1 MTPQNSEPLDQSATK
16 MSAVSGMDLLFLR
29 KIEAAVCEKV
39 NVEGQLITTVSRN
52 WGSKIENFWLE

>member
-1 MTPQNSEPLDQSATK
+1 
-16 MSAVSGMDLLFLR
+16 MSAVSGMDLLFL

-39 NVEGQLITTVSRN
+39 NVQGQLITTVSRN